1 VTQLLTWVA
10 FATGGTAVGFAAIWL
25 FIGGVQR
32 IVDRRYDQWGIRTD
46 QQARTKGCV
55 AVEDPTGGDET

>member
-1 VTQLLTWVA
+1 MSTEAKWTFAIPVVVFVIGIAVLVFAKVLT
-10 FATGGTAVGFAAIWL
+10 
-25 FIGGVQR
+25 R
-32 IVDRRYDQWGIRTD
+32 RDDRRYDRWGIRTD